1 MAAKNCINVCF
12 IGNSGS
18 GKNTIIQGLVGK
30 ILPKYDP
37 GLSYQVCYS
46 EEDHTQLSSN
56 NYVQDIHFVNF
67 KWGHETLFNVFLT
80 KYHNDHKMIIENIQ
94 LCDYIIYTIDSTKYF
109 KEDILFL
116 NICLKQFKIKN
127 CLLK

>member
-1 MAAKNCINVCF
+1 MKNGGKNSINVCF
-12 IGNSGS
+12 IGNPRS
-18 GKNTIIQGLVGK
+18 GKNTIIQALVGK
-30 ILPKYDP
+30 ILPNYDP

-46 EEDHTQLSSN
+46 EEYHTQLSGN
-56 NYVQDIHFVNF
+56 NYVNDIHFVNF
-67 KWGHETLFNVFLT
+67 KWGKETLFNVFLT

-116 NICLKQFKIKN
+116 EYMFKTIQG
-127 CLLK
+127 